1 MAYVIALR
9 GIVAAAV
16 FRKGRVQGG
25 ISRDGASVPAVWEK

>member
-1 MAYVIALR
+1 MLIPLP

-16 FRKGRVQGG
+16 FWKGRVQGG